1 MDLSTDIPMKM
12 KSDVTVNNN
21 KINGFFYRYSHEI
34 WNLMLLLIIIN
45 LMVIF
50 YRYYH
55 EIWNLMLLLTII
67 NLMDFST
74 DIPMKYEIWC
84 YC

>member
-45 LMVIF
+45 LM
-50 YRYYH
+50 
-55 EIWNLMLLLTII
+55 E
-67 NLMDFST
+67 FST
-74 DIPMKYEIWC
+74 DITMKYEIWC